1 MDMQS
6 LLGVL
11 AVTVNPAVGNAEMQQ
26 AERQLNQVQTKDRC
40 GLGRVAARH
49 AHSHTQRSY

>member
-26 AERQLNQVQTKDRC
+26 AERQLNQVLYSAAHIRSFQPAHRQTRIT
-40 GLGRVAARH
+40 R
-49 AHSHTQRSY
+49 